1 MKAEAMTERVRAT
14 VADALPGEPFE
25 LTELGESPAM
35 MLDER
40 AALYR
45 ELCDLVGQHG
55 TESVAFATDAG
66 WLQTIG
72 LRCAVFGPGSI
83 EVAHRP
89 NEFLP
94 LAEFERAGELLDDII
109 RRRCLAE

>member
-1 MKAEAMTERVRAT
+1 VRAA
-14 VADALPGEPFE
+14 VVEALPGEPFE
-25 LTELGESPAM
+25 LTSLGESPAM

-40 AALYR
+40 ADLHR
-45 ELCDLVGQHG
+45 ELCGMVGQQG

-66 WLQTIG
+66 WLQTVG

-94 LAEFERAGELLDDII
+94 IAEFERAGELLDDII
-109 RRRCLAE
+109 RRRCLAP

>member
-1 MKAEAMTERVRAT
+1 M
-14 VADALPGEPFE
+14 PGEPFE
-25 LTELGESPAM
+25 LTFLGESPAM
-35 MLDER
+35 MLDES

-45 ELCDLVGQHG
+45 DLCGLVGQHG

-66 WLQTIG
+66 WLQTVG
-72 LRCAVFGPGSI
+72 FRCVVFGPGSI

-94 LAEFERAGELLDDII
+94 IEEFERAGQLLDEMI
-109 RRRCLAE
+109 RRRCTAG